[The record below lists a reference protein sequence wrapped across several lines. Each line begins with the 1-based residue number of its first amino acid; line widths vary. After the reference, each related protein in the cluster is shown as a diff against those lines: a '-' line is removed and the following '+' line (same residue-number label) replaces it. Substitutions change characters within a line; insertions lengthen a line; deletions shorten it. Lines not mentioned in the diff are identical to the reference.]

1 MGSRR
6 VRREAIVAVGEAS
19 NQGRKIGL
27 SLEGTAG
34 ADQPTGAVES
44 ARLELMPKQ
53 PVALVRPGQPQRAGL
68 LAGETEPGVIGRVA
82 DQQHGAMAATCGL
95 PQRVVHQRRADARLR
110 RSATTASGP
119 NSSAGRS
126 GPAHTC
132 PSPTRPTNCR
142 AQPGTATTS
151 GTPPFPR

>member
-34 ADQPTGAVES
+34 ADQPTGT
-44 ARLELMPKQ
+44 ARGARFEPMPRQ

-119 NSSAGRS
+119 NSNARPA
-126 GPAHTC
+126 GPADTF
-132 PSPTRPTNCR
+132 PSPTLPTI
-142 AQPGTATTS
+142 
-151 GTPPFPR
+151 PPASLA

>member
-19 NQGRKIGL
+19 NQGRKVGL
-27 SLEGTAG
+27 SREGTAG

-44 ARLELMPKQ
+44 ARLELTPKQ

-110 RSATTASGP
+110 RSAPTASGP
-119 NSSAGRS
+119 DRTARPA
-126 GPAHTC
+126 GPAAPR
-132 PSPTRPTNCR
+132 PSRTRPTAR
-142 AQPGTATTS
+142 PA
-151 GTPPFPR
+151 PPAPNPPPRSP